1 MKTVSSIALLRSE
14 LAKARAGGLTV
25 GFVPTMGF
33 LHEGH
38 LSLVEAARKE
48 CDVVVMSIFV
58 NPLQFG
64 PGEDFERYPNDLERD
79 QDLAVG
85 AGVDLLFHPETTEM
99 YPQGEIQTRVEVGRI
114 GEVAE
119 GRYRPGHFSGV
130 ATVCTKL
137 FSIVGANRAY
147 FGKKDAQQLAVIQQ
161 IVSDLD
167 LGLEIVAC
175 ETRRE
180 SDGLAMSSRNR
191 YLSAQQREAAPA
203 LYRGLQAAER
213 LVMKGEGRSDV
224 LEGAVAEVVTSSPIL
239 ELQYV
244 VVVDSYTF
252 ERVPEVRGP
261 VTIAA
266 AVFAG
271 ETRLIDNTAMDVG
284 TGQPA

>member
-1 MKTVSSIALLRSE
+1 MKTLTTIALLRSE
-14 LAKARAGGLTV
+14 LAKARSNGESV

-48 CDVVVMSIFV
+48 CDLVVMSIFV

-64 PGEDFERYPNDLERD
+64 PGEDFERYPKDLQRD
-79 QDLAVG
+79 QDLALN
-85 AGVDLLFHPETTEM
+85 AGVDLLFHPGPSEM
-99 YPQGEIQTRVEVGRI
+99 YPKGVTQTKVEVGRI
-114 GEVAE
+114 AEVTE
-119 GRYRPGHFSGV
+119 GRYRPGHFAGV

-137 FSIVGANRAY
+137 FSIVGADCAY
-147 FGKKDAQQLAVIQQ
+147 FGKKDAQQLAVIRQ

-167 LGLEIVAC
+167 LGVRIMAC
-175 ETRRE
+175 ETLRE
-180 SDGLAMSSRNR
+180 PDGLAMSSRNK
-191 YLSAQQREAAPA
+191 YLTSEQRKEASAI
-203 LYRGLQAAER
+203 YRGLQTAVR
-213 LVMKGEGRSDV
+213 LARKGEARSDQ
-224 LEGAVAEVVTSSPIL
+224 LESAVAEVVTSSPGL

-244 VVVDSYTF
+244 EVVDPDTF

-261 VTIAA
+261 AIIAA

-271 ETRLIDNTAMDVG
+271 ETRLIDNIAIDVG